1 MFRSSLFS
9 AILILAACNPSANI
23 DMASRA
29 APTADDMPPMKMFS
43 AAQVSPPRRSNNQIS
58 RDFLDLSFMLESGR
72 EVKRFTR
79 FEGPISVRVT
89 GQTPPASLQ
98 PDLSKLLARLRNEA
112 GVPISQ
118 TKSSNA
124 NITIEVITRKDLKK
138 FVPSAACFVVPRVS
152 SWAEYRAAR
161 RGPALDWTS
170 LQTREK
176 VAVFIPADTSPQEIR
191 DCLHEEVAQGLGP
204 LNDLYRLSD
213 SVFNDDNFHTVL
225 TGFDMLILRAYYD
238 NSLRSGMSKA
248 EVAQRLPSV
257 LARLNPRGEGV
268 GNRRTPP
275 TPRTWI
281 KSIET
286 SLSPNQPAS
295 RRREAAGK
303 ALWIA
308 EAEGWRDGR
317 RAFSYFIDG
326 RLKMGRANK
335 QAFANFS
342 TADRIYATLPAAQL
356 QRAHV
361 GVHLAAFALSEGDG
375 EAATAWVDL
384 NLPAAIKSEN
394 AALLAT
400 LLMIKAEGL
409 ELQGRHS
416 AARTVRL
423 DSLGWARYGF
433 GSDREVRARM
443 REISSLAPALM
454 R

>member
-1 MFRSSLFS
+1 MFRSTLFS
-9 AILILAACNPSANI
+9 AIIVLAACSPSANI
-23 DMASRA
+23 EVASRA
-29 APTADDMPPMKMFS
+29 APTAGDMPPMKMFS
-43 AAQVSPPRRSNNQIS
+43 AAQVTPPRRANSQIA
-58 RDFLDLSFMLESGR
+58 RDFMDLSFQLESGR
-72 EVKRFTR
+72 AVKTFTR
-79 FEGPISVRVT
+79 FEGPISLRVT
-89 GQTPPASLQ
+89 GVTPPPSLQ
-98 PDLSKLLARLRNEA
+98 PDLNKLLARLRNEA

-118 TKSSNA
+118 IKSGSA
-124 NITIEVITRKDLKK
+124 NITIEVITRKSLKK
-138 FVPSAACFVVPRVS
+138 YVPSAACFVVPRVS

-161 RGPALDWTS
+161 RSPELDWTS

-225 TGFDMLILRAYYD
+225 TGFDMLILKAYYD
-238 NSLRSGMSKA
+238 NTLRSGMSHA
-248 EVAQRLPSV
+248 EVASRLPSV
-257 LARLNPRGEGV
+257 LARLNPRGEGI

-275 TPRTWI
+275 TPRSWV

-286 SLSPNQPAS
+286 SLSPNQPS
-295 RRREAAGK
+295 PRRREAAGK

-308 EAEGWRDGR
+308 EAEGWSDGR

-335 QAFANFS
+335 KAFENFRA
-342 TADRIYATLPAAQL
+342 ADRIYATLPDAQL

-409 ELQGRHS
+409 DLQGRES

-433 GSDREVRARM
+433 GSDREVNARM
-443 REISSLAPALM
+443 REIASLAPILL

>member
-1 MFRSSLFS
+1 MFRSTLFS
-9 AILILAACNPSANI
+9 AILILAACSPSASI
-23 DMASRA
+23 DVASRA
-29 APTADDMPPMKMFS
+29 LPASDDLPPMKVFS
-43 AAQVSPPRRSNNQIS
+43 TAQVTPPQRSNRQIAT
-58 RDFLDLSFMLESGR
+58 DFMDLSFQLESGR
-72 EVKRFTR
+72 TIPRFTR

-89 GQTPPASLQ
+89 GAQAPASLM

-112 GVPISQ
+112 AIPISL
-118 TKSSNA
+118 TKSANA
-124 NITIEVITRKDLKK
+124 NITIEVITRKTLKK

-152 SWAEYRAAR
+152 SWAEYRAER
-161 RGPALDWTS
+161 RGSTLDWTS
-170 LQTREK
+170 LQTRQK

-225 TGFDMLILRAYYD
+225 TGFDMLILRAYY
-238 NSLRSGMSKA
+238 SSQLRSGMSKA
-248 EVAQRLPSV
+248 DVASRLPAI
-257 LARLNPRGEGV
+257 LARLNPRGEGL
-268 GNRRTPP
+268 GQNRTRP
-275 TPRTWI
+275 TPRAWI
-281 KSIET
+281 KAVET
-286 SLSPNQPAS
+286 SLSPAQPAM
-295 RRREAAGK
+295 RRREAAAK
-303 ALWIA
+303 SLWIA
-308 EAEGWRDGR
+308 EAEGWTDGR
-317 RAFSYFIDG
+317 RAFAHFIDG
-326 RLKMGRANK
+326 RLKMGTQNRK
-335 QAFANFS
+335 AFENFRK
-342 TADRIYATLPAAQL
+342 ADALYAQMRDAQL

-375 EAATAWVDL
+375 EAAVAWVDL

-400 LLMIKAEGL
+400 LLMIKSEGL

-433 GSDREVRARM
+433 GNDREVRARQ
-443 REISSLAPALM
+443 REIASLSPILL